1 MTCCANRYES
11 AKEIYAKLGI
21 DTDAVIE
28 KLKNIFKLVIHNN
41 VDLDKVTLESNIIK
55 DLGVNSVGLVYLV
68 IGIEEM
74 FDVDM
79 SEITF
84 NTFETV
90 GDVVK
95 FIKENIE

>member
-1 MTCCANRYES
+1 MTNEQ
-11 AKEIYAKLGI
+11 I
-21 DTDAVIE
+21 IE
-28 KLKNIFKLVIHNN
+28 KLKSIFKLVIHNN
-41 VDLDKVTLESNIIK
+41 VDLDKVTLESNIVK

-74 FDVDM
+74 FEVDM
-79 SEITF
+79 SDITF

-95 FIKENIE
+95 FLKESVE

>member
-1 MTCCANRYES
+1 MTNEQ
-11 AKEIYAKLGI
+11 I
-21 DTDAVIE
+21 IE

-68 IGIEEM
+68 VSIEEM

-90 GDVVK
+90 GDVVN